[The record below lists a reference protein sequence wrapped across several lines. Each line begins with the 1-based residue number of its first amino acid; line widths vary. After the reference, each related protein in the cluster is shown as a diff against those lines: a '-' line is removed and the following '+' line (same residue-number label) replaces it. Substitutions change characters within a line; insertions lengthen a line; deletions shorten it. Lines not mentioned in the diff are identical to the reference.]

1 MDGADTHELVH
12 FIRGEAAPVHFIR
25 GEAAPDEKFLH
36 PSHAQAASY

>member
-1 MDGADTHELVH
+1 MDGADTHEL
-12 FIRGEAAPVHFIR
+12 VHFIR